1 MAAEEETGGHETI
14 IGRIHREEEKIIEE
28 SGIPFTFLRPTAF
41 MQNFITQFS
50 YTIRTQDTFYAPAG
64 DGKVSFVDARDV
76 ASVSVI
82 TLTTNDNQQHIGKAY
97 AITGQEAI
105 SYEQAAEI
113 LSKEV
118 GKRVS
123 YVNIPK
129 EDAQK
134 GMKENSGLDDW
145 IVDAIMEFYSI
156 IREGHASQTSNIV
169 EQITGRKPISFSQFA
184 KDYAGAFK

>member
-1 MAAEEETGGHETI
+1 
-14 IGRIHREEEKIIEE
+14 
-28 SGIPFTFLRPTAF
+28 
-41 MQNFITQFS
+41 
-50 YTIRTQDTFYAPAG
+50 
-64 DGKVSFVDARDV
+64 VDARDV

-169 EQITGRKPISFSQFA
+169 EQITGRSLYLLVSLPRIMQELSNSHSIYSYIRQPLVRQILVK
-184 KDYAGAFK
+184 